1 MGQRMRSAPRIDR
14 YATAPPAE
22 PARRGGPAP
31 IYVVCSPNR
40 QVGKTMLAR
49 LLTEHY
55 LTDGRQVAAFDLA
68 DEGPGLADFLPDH
81 ATIPNIGDMRGQVR
95 FFDGLI
101 EAGNIPKIIDLS
113 HREFAN
119 FFTIAD
125 KIGLFE
131 EARRRSIEPLI
142 LYLIDPS
149 PVSAKAYGLLRRR
162 FVGTSLL
169 PVRNLTVAKGL
180 PYCASFPHA
189 SRLVVSLEMAML
201 GPAARALVE
210 RETFSF
216 LNLGLEDSP
225 RFDMPARIRAELDAW
240 FRRARFQF
248 REIELSLIREQILSA
263 LQMDLSAGLQSAQ
276 RMAV

>member
-1 MGQRMRSAPRIDR
+1 MNASAIDR
-14 YATAPPAE
+14 SEAPAHPS
-22 PARRGGPAP
+22 PGPPRRSGPAP

-40 QVGKTMLAR
+40 QVGKTLLAR
-49 LLTEHY
+49 LLAEHY
-55 LTDGRQVAAFDLA
+55 IADARPVAAFDLS
-68 DEGPGLADFLPDH
+68 DEAPGLADFLTQDV
-81 ATIPNIGDMRGQVR
+81 TIPNIGDMRGQVR

-101 EAGNIPKIIDLS
+101 DAGNIPKIIDLS

-142 LYLIDPS
+142 LFLIDSS

-162 FVGTSLL
+162 FAGISLL

-180 PYCASFPHA
+180 PYGAAFPHA
-189 SRLVVSLEMAML
+189 SRLVVSLEIAML

-210 RETFSF
+210 GEKFSF
-216 LNLGLEDSP
+216 LNLAKQASP
-225 RFDMPARIRAELDAW
+225 YTDISARTRAELDAW
-240 FRRARFQF
+240 FKRARFQF
-248 REIELSLIREQILSA
+248 RELELALIREQILTA
-263 LQMDLSAGLQSAQ
+263 LHSDLCA
-276 RMAV
+276 

>member
-1 MGQRMRSAPRIDR
+1 MGPCMSALSLDR
-14 YATAPPAE
+14 YIDFRPE
-22 PARRGGPAP
+22 LSRRDGPAP

-55 LTDGRQVAAFDLA
+55 MADARPVAAFDLA
-68 DEGPGLADFLPDH
+68 DEGPGLADFVAH
-81 ATIPNIGDMRGQVR
+81 HVTIPNIRDIRGQVR

-101 EAGNIPKIIDLS
+101 ETGNVPKIIDLS

-119 FFTIAD
+119 FFTIVD

-142 LYLIDPS
+142 LFLIDPS
-149 PVSAKAYGLLRRR
+149 PVAAKAYGLLRRR
-162 FVGTSLL
+162 FAGISLL
-169 PVRNLTVAKGL
+169 PVRNLMVAKGL

-189 SRLVVSLEMAML
+189 STLVVSLEISML

-210 RETFSF
+210 REKFSF
-216 LNLGLEDSP
+216 LDLGKQASP
-225 RFDMPARIRAELDAW
+225 YSDMSVRTRAELDAW

-248 REIELSLIREQILSA
+248 REIELSLIREQILTA
-263 LQMDLSAGLQSAQ
+263 LQVDLSAGLQSAL
-276 RMAV
+276 AG

>member
-1 MGQRMRSAPRIDR
+1 
-14 YATAPPAE
+14 
-22 PARRGGPAP
+22 
-31 IYVVCSPNR
+31 
-40 QVGKTMLAR
+40 LAR

-55 LTDGRQVAAFDLA
+55 LADARQVAAFDLA
-68 DEGPGLADFLPDH
+68 DEGPGLADFLPRH
-81 ATIPNIGDMRGQVR
+81 ATIPNIRDMRGQVR

-101 EAGNIPKIIDLS
+101 ETANVPKIIDLS

-119 FFTIAD
+119 FFTIVD

-142 LYLIDPS
+142 LFLIDPS
-149 PVSAKAYGLLRRR
+149 PVSVKAYSLLRRR
-162 FVGTSLL
+162 FAGTSLL

-180 PYCASFPHA
+180 PYGASFPHA
-189 SRLVVSLEMAML
+189 STLVVSLEISIL

-210 RETFSF
+210 RQTFSF
-216 LNLGLEDSP
+216 LDLGRYDSP
-225 RFDMPARIRAELDAW
+225 HSDMPARTQTELEAW

-263 LQMDLSAGLQSAQ
+263 LQIDLSARFQPAPML
-276 RMAV
+276 AV

>member
-1 MGQRMRSAPRIDR
+1 MLRMTASAIDR
-14 YATAPPAE
+14 CDVPAAALPE
-22 PARRGGPAP
+22 PGRSVPAP
-31 IYVVCSPNR
+31 LYVVCSPNR

-55 LTDGRQVAAFDLA
+55 MADARPVAAFDLA
-68 DEGPGLADFLPDH
+68 DEGPGLADFLVH
-81 ATIPNIGDMRGQVR
+81 SVTIPNIRDVRGQVR

-101 EAGNIPKIIDLS
+101 ETGNVPKIIDLS

-119 FFTIAD
+119 FFTIVD

-142 LYLIDPS
+142 LFLIDPS
-149 PVSAKAYGLLRRR
+149 PVAAKAYGLLRRR
-162 FVGTSLL
+162 FAGTSLL

-189 SRLVVSLEMAML
+189 STLVVSLEISML

-210 RETFSF
+210 REKFSF
-216 LNLGLEDSP
+216 LDLGKQASP
-225 RFDMPARIRAELDAW
+225 YSDMSVRTRAELDAW

-248 REIELSLIREQILSA
+248 REIELSLIREQILTA
-263 LQMDLSAGLQSAQ
+263 LQLDLSAGLQSALT
-276 RMAV
+276 V

>member
-1 MGQRMRSAPRIDR
+1 MSTTTAGRYEARAAPC
-14 YATAPPAE
+14 PELP
-22 PARRGGPAP
+22 RRRRPAP

-55 LTDGRQVAAFDLA
+55 MADARQVAAFDLS
-68 DEGPGLADFLPDH
+68 DEGPGLADFVAH
-81 ATIPNIGDMRGQVR
+81 HVTISNIRDTRGQMR

-101 EAGNIPKIIDLS
+101 ETDDIPKIIDLS

-119 FFTIAD
+119 FFTIVD

-142 LYLIDPS
+142 LFLIDPS

-162 FVGTSLL
+162 FTGTSLL

-180 PYCASFPHA
+180 PYGASFPHA
-189 SRLVVSLEMAML
+189 STLVVSLEISIL

-210 RETFSF
+210 RQTFSF
-216 LNLGLEDSP
+216 LDLGKQDSP
-225 RFDMPARIRAELDAW
+225 HSDMSARTRAELEAW

-248 REIELSLIREQILSA
+248 RELELSLIRQQILPA
-263 LQMDLSAGLQSAQ
+263 LL
-276 RMAV
+276 